1 MTEPLNQKGA
11 VGLIAEY
18 QCALSLHDLLN
29 EHGYTL
35 SGDRAQL
42 WTDLQEAIPRVG
54 GELSDEL
61 QEHAVT
67 QGVALANYLRE
78 CLTDSPQRLG
88 LILSKEDVKRSAI
101 AVARPVQLMD
111 FYIKM
116 MSNDGNSAR
125 NDKLIS
131 RFLSYKWFYPN
142 MRLCGCLVVAFS
154 FLVMYSALFR

>member
-1 MTEPLNQKGA
+1 MHMNAPDVLE
-11 VGLIAEY
+11 
-18 QCALSLHDLLN
+18 HLL
-29 EHGYTL
+29 L
-35 SGDRAQL
+35 LVFSFIL
-42 WTDLQEAIPRVG
+42 
-54 GELSDEL
+54 
-61 QEHAVT
+61 
-67 QGVALANYLRE
+67 LAW
-78 CLTDSPQRLG
+78 G
-88 LILSKEDVKRSAI
+88 AI

-142 MRLCGCLVVAFS
+142 MRLCGCRVVAFS